1 LESKLKKMAALTQAT
16 PETDSMAA
24 LTNAMAKVDLTGL
37 SEEQRKR
44 FETTRD
50 DPALNVKAL
59 LIKHRES
66 IDAIK
71 QACAK
76 DLASPTVGGIVYDD
90 LFIVRYIL
98 SRKGDVEKAIESIRS
113 CIAWRSENKDWIERA
128 KAGEKAP
135 KHAEISKLSIGGL
148 YKNTVLGEPLYIV
161 RAGISDPKQLM
172 KKFTPEDVLFWL
184 NWNKEVGFQLCDKR
198 TRASGRITK
207 MFNIVDLRDSS
218 MWKNDSA
225 FFQMPWRLE
234 QAQ

>member
-1 LESKLKKMAALTQAT
+1 MCDPCCLPFRRRRQDDCATATTNQISLIATTCPPPRPPQSALEWIPQVQRAFPSLMVKHIYINILESKVKKMAALTQAT

-98 SRKGDVEKAIESIRS
+98 S
-113 CIAWRSENKDWIERA
+113 
-128 KAGEKAP
+128 
-135 KHAEISKLSIGGL
+135 
-148 YKNTVLGEPLYIV
+148 V
-161 RAGISDPKQLM
+161 RARYFDPARDLA
-172 KKFTPEDVLFWL
+172 FALSYF
-184 NWNKEVGFQLCDKR
+184 
-198 TRASGRITK
+198 AGR
-207 MFNIVDLRDSS
+207 S
-218 MWKNDSA
+218 
-225 FFQMPWRLE
+225 
-234 QAQ
+234 